1 MISYKKE
8 TEKKLVSGQ
17 TCVLLIPNAVVTCD
31 DSGDICVVKQIQVPI
46 QSPPSESSR
55 PERAVITGTSVSF
68 STSESSEE
76 SIEILQNPTKSE
88 LDENGQKVHVILPV
102 TAEEPQV
109 C

>member
-1 MISYKKE
+1 MFY
-8 TEKKLVSGQ
+8 
-17 TCVLLIPNAVVTCD
+17 LLIPNAVVICD

-46 QSPPSESSR
+46 QSPSESSR

>member
-1 MISYKKE
+1 M
-8 TEKKLVSGQ
+8 
-17 TCVLLIPNAVVTCD
+17 TCD
-31 DSGDICVVKQIQVPI
+31 DSGDICVVKQIQVSI
-46 QSPPSESSR
+46 SPSESSR
-55 PERAVITGTSVSF
+55 PERAVVTGTSVSF